1 MADDPMKQ
9 TNVDFYNLINNED
22 WDFDFSELDDVEDID
37 GNLSQP
43 IRQYW
48 IPSPMPGVFL
58 RVDFTMEQNTSKREL
73 MDFLNNLNKFLDDEL
88 GEHYG

>member
-1 MADDPMKQ
+1 MADDPMEQ

-37 GNLSQP
+37 VDISQQ
-43 IRQYW
+43 IMQYW